1 MVRDMTH
8 HVLGKEGGGD
18 GIPGAPGGRGR
29 ERGWSPPPTEELLGL
44 RHSPENGKVSQTCG
58 SHLPFHPDP
67 LFQV

>member
-8 HVLGKEGGGD
+8 HVLGEEGGGD
-18 GIPGAPGGRGR
+18 GIPGAPGGRGSG
-29 ERGWSPPPTEELLGL
+29 EGLVTTTEELLGL